1 MFFIKFLVK
10 RIEKKKIRKKLLFA
24 SDFDQTLSYDDTG
37 ILISL
42 ELGIPPEKFLNKVKE
57 IRERNITQLGGELAY
72 LLAYDPEYKN
82 KVSKSLLLKIGEKV
96 RLKANVDLLF
106 KVLQEGINGCEF
118 VCYVISAC
126 PDLVIK
132 RSLSKILSEE
142 NIFGTEFKYD
152 EEGKIV
158 DILKTAA
165 GHGKASIIDYLVEKE
180 HIPRENVIY
189 IGDGSSDIHVML
201 HVNIYGGFT
210 IAVSPSPYLGHI
222 SKRTVLSENAL
233 AVLCPILED
242 LFNYTEEE
250 IKDFYAQLGHP
261 IYEWNRA
268 KLEWLTIA

>member
-1 MFFIKFLVK
+1 VK
-10 RIEKKKIRKKLLFA
+10 KIEKKKIRKKFLFA

-37 ILISL
+37 IVISL
-42 ELGIPPEKFLNKVKE
+42 ELGIPPERFLEKVKE

-82 KVSKSLLLKIGEKV
+82 KVTKALLLKIGERI
-96 RLKANVDLLF
+96 RLKNNVDLLF
-106 KVLQEGINGCEF
+106 KILQQGINNCEF

-132 RSLSKILSEE
+132 RSLSKILPEE

-152 EEGKIV
+152 EEGRII

-180 HIPRENVIY
+180 HIPKENVIY

-201 HVNIYGGFT
+201 HVNVYGGFP

-250 IKDFYAQLGHP
+250 IKDFYTQLGHP

>member
-1 MFFIKFLVK
+1 MFFIKFSVK
-10 RIEKKKIRKKLLFA
+10 KIEKKKIRKKFLFA

-37 ILISL
+37 IVISL
-42 ELGIPPEKFLNKVKE
+42 ELGIPPERFLEKVKE

-82 KVSKSLLLKIGEKV
+82 KVTKALLLKIGERI
-96 RLKANVDLLF
+96 RLKNNVDLLF
-106 KVLQEGINGCEF
+106 KILQQGINNCEF

-132 RSLSKILSEE
+132 RSLSKILPEE

-152 EEGKIV
+152 EEGRII

-180 HIPRENVIY
+180 HIPKENVIY

-201 HVNIYGGFT
+201 HVNVYGGFT

-250 IKDFYAQLGHP
+250 IKDFYTQLGHP